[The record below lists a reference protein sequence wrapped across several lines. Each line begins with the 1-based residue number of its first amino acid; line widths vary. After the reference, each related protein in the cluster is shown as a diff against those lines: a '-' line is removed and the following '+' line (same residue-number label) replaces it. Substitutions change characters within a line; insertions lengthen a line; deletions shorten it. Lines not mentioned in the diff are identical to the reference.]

1 MIEEYAFLA
10 SQGLTKIT
18 IPSSVTSIGLGA
30 FGYCTSL
37 TEITIPS
44 SVTSIEN
51 GAFLNCTSL
60 TEITIP
66 ASVTTM
72 EGNVFGDI
80 PSITVHVPWKE
91 GEKPDGWDENWA
103 ETRSDYTITIDYAK

>member
-1 MIEEYAFLA
+1 MIEEYAFFA

-44 SVTSIEN
+44 SVTTMAGYVFVN
-51 GAFLNCTSL
+51 
-60 TEITIP
+60 IP
-66 ASVTTM
+66 L
-72 EGNVFGDI
+72 
-80 PSITVHVPWKE
+80 ITVHVPWKE
-91 GEKPDGWDENWA
+91 GEKPDGWDNGWK
-103 ETRSDYTITIDYAK
+103 ETPSECTLIVDYAK

>member
-1 MIEEYAFLA
+1 MIEKYAFFA

-37 TEITIPS
+37 TEITIPNG
-44 SVTSIEN
+44 VTSIGDN
-51 GAFLNCTSL
+51 AFGNCTSL

-66 ASVTTM
+66 SSVTTM
-72 EGNVFGDI
+72 AGSVFVNI
-80 PSITVHVPWKE
+80 PLITVHVPWKE
-91 GEKPDGWDENWA
+91 GEKPDGWDNGWK
-103 ETRSDYTITIDYAK
+103 ETPSECTLIVDYAK